1 MGSSSARARSRAGAP
16 AGARSLVLPLLAATF
31 AAGCAHF
38 GPPGE
43 RTADRPTPRAAESPV
58 PAPSE
63 SPSREERAASA
74 TDGRS
79 EGTPLAPSKPDP
91 SEEITPAELATI
103 PEPVETPSRAAPE
116 PLQTRSATP
125 SPTIPG
131 TSVWRVQVLATP
143 ERALADRVAV
153 EAAER
158 LGSTARVEREG
169 SLYKVRLGAF
179 ATEAE
184 AAGLRE
190 RAVEMGYP
198 GAFRVKNG
206 PAATDE

>member
-1 MGSSSARARSRAGAP
+1 MGSSSARARSRTGAT
-16 AGARSLVLPLLAATF
+16 AGARFLVLPLLAATF

-43 RTADRPTPRAAESPV
+43 RAADRTPPRAAEA
-58 PAPSE
+58 PAPPE
-63 SPSREERAASA
+63 TAAREERAAPA
-74 TDGRS
+74 TGARS
-79 EGTPLAPSKPDP
+79 EGTQLAPSGRDP

-103 PEPVETPSRAAPE
+103 PEPVETPARAAPE

-125 SPTIPG
+125 SRTTLG
-131 TSVWRVQVLATP
+131 ASVWRVQVLATP
-143 ERALADRVAV
+143 ERALADRVAG

-158 LGSTARVEREG
+158 LGSTARVQKEG

-184 AAGLRE
+184 AQGLRE

-198 GAFRVKNG
+198 GAFRVKDG
-206 PAATDE
+206 PSATDE